1 MIPWFIKLSVLIW
14 IAVATTHFV
23 CCVVCHYMKI
33 PPFIHSVYCPKILVL
48 FQVLYW
54 QCCCNISCASAFV
67 HIHKYFLGC
76 TPMEIVGSKVC
87 TASTS
92 PCNAIV
98 FQSSC
103 RCDSIALEFGGFQ
116 FGSVPQ
122 SCPTLCDPMDS
133 SMPGFPVHHQL
144 PEFTQTQ
151 VHWVGDAIKPSHP
164 LSSPSPPALN
174 LSQQQGLFKWIGSSR
189 QVAKILEFQLQH
201 QSFQRIFRTDFL

>member
-1 MIPWFIKLSVLIW
+1 MLKQYIVYFWMFEDFIQVETYHMNCSAADFFSPNMIPWFIKLSVLIW
-14 IAVATTHFV
+14 IAVATHFV

-76 TPMEIVGSKVC
+76 TPTELVGSKVC
-87 TASTS
+87 TTSTS

-103 RCDSIALEFGGFQ
+103 RCDSIALEFGGFSSVQ
-116 FGSVPQ
+116 F
-122 SCPTLCDPMDS
+122 L
-133 SMPGFPVHHQL
+133 
-144 PEFTQTQ
+144 
-151 VHWVGDAIKPSHP
+151 SHVR
-164 LSSPSPPALN
+164 
-174 LSQQQGLFKWIGSSR
+174 LF
-189 QVAKILEFQLQH
+189 V
-201 QSFQRIFRTDFL
+201 TP